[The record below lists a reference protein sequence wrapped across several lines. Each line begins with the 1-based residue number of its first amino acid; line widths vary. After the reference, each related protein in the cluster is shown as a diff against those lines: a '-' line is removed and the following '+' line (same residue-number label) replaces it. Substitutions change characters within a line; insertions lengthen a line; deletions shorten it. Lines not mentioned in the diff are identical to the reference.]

1 MKDPG
6 RVVILGAG
14 PTGLGAA
21 YRLHEAGVESFTLL
35 EAQDHPGGLA
45 STYVDDEGFFWD
57 VGGHVQFSHYAYYD
71 EVLDRA
77 LGDAWLE
84 HQRESWVWI
93 DGRFVPYPF
102 QNNLHRLRAA
112 DRERALAGLERAA
125 ARRQAGR
132 AKAKAEDFRSWIL
145 DTFGDGLAEIFM
157 FPYNAKV
164 WGYPLD
170 QLGVEWMGD
179 KVATPDLER
188 LRRNLRDRR
197 DDVSWGPN
205 RRFRFPRR
213 GGTGAIWNG
222 VAGLIPGERLRFGA
236 EVTRVELAERRV
248 VLNDGRRIS
257 YDALVTSMPLDR
269 FCALCDDL
277 APADRRAAAALV
289 HSSCHILGA
298 GLRGGRPP
306 ALDSKCWM
314 YFPEAHSPYYRVTV
328 FSNYSPHHVPGAA
341 ADGYWSLMAEVCETP
356 HRPVDAGG
364 LEEWVLR
371 AMARDRLIGDETE
384 VVSFWQ
390 RREEHGYPTPFRGRD
405 RVLGHLLPALER
417 RGVYSRGRFGAW
429 KYEVSNQDHSFM
441 QGVEVAD
448 RLLGRGDEPTLER
461 PDEVNRG
468 IFREPR
474 LPPVAG

>member
-21 YRLHEAGVESFTLL
+21 YRLHELGVESFTVL
-35 EAQDHPGGLA
+35 EAKDHPGGLA
-45 STYVDDEGFFWD
+45 SSYVDREGFLWD
-57 VGGHVQFSHYAYYD
+57 VGGHVQFSHYDYYD
-71 EVLDRA
+71 GVLDRA

-84 HQRESWVWI
+84 HRRESWVWLE
-93 DGRFVPYPF
+93 DRFVPYPF

-112 DRERALAGLERAA
+112 DRERALAGLEQAA
-125 ARRQAGR
+125 ARRVDG
-132 AKAKAEDFRSWIL
+132 KAEADDFRSWIL
-145 DTFGDGLAEIFM
+145 DTFGEGLAEIFM

-164 WGYPLD
+164 WGHPLE
-170 QLGVEWMGD
+170 QIGVEWMGD

-188 LRRNLRDRR
+188 VRRNLRRRR

-213 GGTGAIWNG
+213 GGTGAIWHG
-222 VAGLIPGERLRFGA
+222 VAGLIPGDRLSFGS
-236 EVTRVELAERRV
+236 EVTRVELDERRL
-248 VLNDGRRIS
+248 VLSDGRRIS
-257 YDALVTSMPLDR
+257 YDALVTSLPLDR
-269 FCALCDDL
+269 FCALCADL
-277 APADRRAAAALV
+277 TDADRRASAALV

-306 ALDSKCWM
+306 SLDTKCWI
-314 YFPEAHSPYYRVTV
+314 YFPEDHSPYYRVTV
-328 FSNYSPHHVPGAA
+328 FSNYSPHNVPAK
-341 ADGYWSLMAEVCETP
+341 DGYWSLMAEVCETP
-356 HRPVDAGG
+356 HKPVDVDG
-364 LEEWVLR
+364 LESWTLR
-371 AMARDRLIGDETE
+371 AMLRDGLITE
-384 VVSFWQ
+384 KTDVVSFWH

-417 RGVYSRGRFGAW
+417 HGVYSRGRFGAW

-448 RLLGRGDEPTLER
+448 RLLGRGDEPTLHR

-468 IFREPR
+468 IFLESRQP
-474 LPPVAG
+474 AAAK